1 MQSPGLRRRGWGPRP
16 PAPCSQ
22 PFPQNQAE
30 LLVRCFLLFF
40 FFPFFLLISRP
51 PLPHAH
57 TRTRRERRGG
67 RDLKPNIQLTVR
79 RGCCLEKKVQL
90 CGLSGLQQ
98 RPPALTETSGLRAPP
113 GHRGCGRRATGREPS
128 SLALRPRGMQTPSHP
143 LLSLPILSLPIL
155 SHPFP
160 RIGRA
165 RDGRTPGTGRGLSPS
180 EGRPAAAGKGDF
192 GGAQAAAS
200 SLGVCAWRA
209 CSRLPWGSGSVS
221 CLQPAPS
228 RNGEMEF
235 KQRSW
240 VSRALNW
247 SFAQSLRAIE
257 SIWKSIYRQCGG
269 QIMDSSQ

>member
-143 LLSLPILSLPIL
+143 LLSFPFPSFPFPSSPIPFHGSGALGTGARRALAAGFLPPRGGRQRRGRGILGGPRQRPLRWVFVRGVLVHGCRGEVGAFRVYNRLRLVMVRWSSSSAPGCRGLLTGALL
-155 SHPFP
+155 SH
-160 RIGRA
+160 
-165 RDGRTPGTGRGLSPS
+165 
-180 EGRPAAAGKGDF
+180 
-192 GGAQAAAS
+192 
-200 SLGVCAWRA
+200 
-209 CSRLPWGSGSVS
+209 
-221 CLQPAPS
+221 
-228 RNGEMEF
+228 
-235 KQRSW
+235 
-240 VSRALNW
+240 
-247 SFAQSLRAIE
+247 
-257 SIWKSIYRQCGG
+257 
-269 QIMDSSQ
+269 